1 MSSVHPELRIT
12 LYRIWRKMQPITHPQ
27 PLGTLS
33 QPSPSFTHEANN
45 AGAADALDIQP
56 EEAIR

>member
-1 MSSVHPELRIT
+1 MSSIQPELRTT
-12 LYRIWRKMQPITHPQ
+12 LYRIWRKMQTITHRQ

-33 QPSPSFTHEANN
+33 PPSPSFTHEANN
-45 AGAADALDIQP
+45 AGAADAPGIQP